1 MKALTFAFKALW
13 HRKATSAFSALI
25 WALGLL
31 GLAITSRLETNVEAQ
46 LTRTLEGTDLLL
58 VAKGSPTQAILANV
72 FHLDQATGNI
82 SRAEADKWL
91 SHPDLKNVRRLAY
104 GDNFQG
110 VRILGCDSATWN
122 HVPVQ
127 TLEGRWPEAAMEVVI
142 SEAVAKKSGLQIGDA
157 FHGSHGTVDDLGDH
171 DHHDYEVVGIASSPA
186 PQWAEMIWTPLES
199 VWAVHEEAPEE
210 YTAVLAA
217 IPNPMTRLMLPG
229 QIQRTS
235 SLMAISPAMEANRM
249 VGWMNQGGA
258 VLRILSVLLTV
269 IAALSVFLLL
279 QSHIREHLSDYA
291 LVRAM
296 GGSWGQIAG
305 LVLGQNLLLALL
317 ALTLTYTGLV
327 LAYALSSTWLPQ
339 GVLLY
344 GDLWWNLG
352 QDLPWLGLTLFLGLF
367 AGIGPWIWLQ
377 KIPLHRAL
385 VDS

>member
-13 HRKATSAFSALI
+13 HRKATSMFIALI

-72 FHLDQATGNI
+72 FHVDQATGNI
-82 SRAEADKWL
+82 ARTEADKWL

-127 TLEGRWPEAAMEVVI
+127 ALEGRWPEASMEVVI
-142 SEAVAKKSGLQIGDA
+142 SAEVAKKTGLQLGDE

-171 DHHDYEVVGIASSPA
+171 DHHHYHVVGIASTLA
-186 PQWAEMIWTPLES
+186 PQWATMIWTPLES
-199 VWAVHEEAPEE
+199 VWDVHEDGPEE

-258 VLRILSVLLTV
+258 VLRLLSILLTV
-269 IAALSVFLLL
+269 IAALSMFLLL
-279 QSHIREHLSDYA
+279 QSHIRERLADYA

-296 GGSWGQIAG
+296 GGTWGQIAG
-305 LVLGQNLLLALL
+305 LVLGQNLILALL
-317 ALTLTYTGLV
+317 AVILTYLGL
-327 LAYALSSTWLPQ
+327 AAAFGLSEWWLPT
-339 GVLLY
+339 GILLY
-344 GDLWWNLG
+344 GDLWWTLS
-352 QDLPWLGLTLFLGLF
+352 QDVLWVVLTIFLGLF

>member
-1 MKALTFAFKALW
+1 
-13 HRKATSAFSALI
+13 
-25 WALGLL
+25 
-31 GLAITSRLETNVEAQ
+31 
-46 LTRTLEGTDLLL
+46 
-58 VAKGSPTQAILANV
+58 
-72 FHLDQATGNI
+72 
-82 SRAEADKWL
+82 
-91 SHPDLKNVRRLAY
+91 
-104 GDNFQG
+104 
-110 VRILGCDSATWN
+110 
-122 HVPVQ
+122 
-127 TLEGRWPEAAMEVVI
+127 
-142 SEAVAKKSGLQIGDA
+142 
-157 FHGSHGTVDDLGDH
+157 
-171 DHHDYEVVGIASSPA
+171 
-186 PQWAEMIWTPLES
+186 
-199 VWAVHEEAPEE
+199 
-210 YTAVLAA
+210 
-217 IPNPMTRLMLPG
+217 
-229 QIQRTS
+229 
-235 SLMAISPAMEANRM
+235 
-249 VGWMNQGGA
+249 
-258 VLRILSVLLTV
+258 LRILSVLLTV